1 MPIHSTTSYEF
12 MLSNDPVNFYDNS
25 FTDPNYNIDLIS
37 WEWDFG
43 DGVISND
50 QNPSHIPMTT
60 QVCIMFGLQ
69 LKMKM
74 DVHTKQ

>member
-1 MPIHSTTSYEF
+1 

-37 WEWDFG
+37 GNGILEMELFQM
-43 DGVISND
+43 IKI
-50 QNPSHIPMTT
+50 HLIYMTT

-74 DVHTKQ
+74 DAHTKQ